1 MTDCFWIPG
10 IPGIWIPGDEA
21 ELEPGLEA
29 QLVQMGKAEVS

>member
-21 ELEPGLEA
+21 ELEPSLEA

>member
-10 IPGIWIPGDEA
+10 IPGIWVPGDEA